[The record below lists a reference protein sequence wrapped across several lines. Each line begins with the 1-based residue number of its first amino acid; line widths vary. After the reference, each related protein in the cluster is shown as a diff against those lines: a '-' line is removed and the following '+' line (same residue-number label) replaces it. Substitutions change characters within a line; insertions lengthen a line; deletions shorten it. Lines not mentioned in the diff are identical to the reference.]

1 MQYNNGRA
9 IANRQGETQEQT
21 PNVMLRMLSRFAL
34 SILTALVPLVLGA
47 CADTLT
53 NGKPNASNAELQ
65 REYDKTMTKTEQ
77 AAAISDLA
85 REKARQEQAVQ
96 EDDSGTTGTPAP
108 AAGGPAATSK
118 SVVSSKPAAPAAPS
132 NQAY

>member
-1 MQYNNGRA
+1 MQYNNGERLP
-9 IANRQGETQEQT
+9 IARGKSTRT
-21 PNVMLRMLSRFAL
+21 DSNVMQSMLSRFAL
-34 SILTALVPLVLGA
+34 RILAALVPLALGA

-53 NGKPNASNAELQ
+53 NGKPIASNAELQ

-85 REKARQEQAVQ
+85 QEKARQEQAVQ
-96 EDDSGTTGTPAP
+96 EDDSGTGGTPEP

-118 SVVSSKPAAPAAPS
+118 SVVSSKPVAPAAPV